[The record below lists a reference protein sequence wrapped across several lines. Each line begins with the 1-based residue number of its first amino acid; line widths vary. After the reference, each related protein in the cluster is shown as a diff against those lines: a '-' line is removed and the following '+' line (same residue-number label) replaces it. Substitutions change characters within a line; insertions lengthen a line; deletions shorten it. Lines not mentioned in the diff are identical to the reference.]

1 MLEEVAADTN
11 RDRVSVSD
19 LVKVMDARAFGALLL
34 LFALPNVLPM
44 PPGTSGILGL
54 PLVYLSAQM
63 MLGQSPWLPRFIA
76 SRSVARGDFAGLV
89 ARASPLL
96 GRAERMLK
104 PRLAPLTAP
113 AAERVLGALCLVLS
127 IVLLLPIPLGNMLP
141 AVAICGIAMGILER
155 DGLWIAFGLAVA
167 LLSLVIVWSVLYA
180 LAGAAFFLF
189 TRAFA

>member
-1 MLEEVAADTN
+1 
-11 RDRVSVSD
+11 
-19 LVKVMDARAFGALLL
+19 
-34 LFALPNVLPM
+34 
-44 PPGTSGILGL
+44 
-54 PLVYLSAQM
+54 
-63 MLGQSPWLPRFIA
+63 
-76 SRSVARGDFAGLV
+76 
-89 ARASPLL
+89 
-96 GRAERMLK
+96 K

>member
-1 MLEEVAADTN
+1 MSRRTRLNKNQSDITGRRPLRADLAADTN

-19 LVKVMDARAFGALLL
+19 VVKVMDARAFGALLL

-96 GRAERMLK
+96 
-104 PRLAPLTAP
+104 
-113 AAERVLGALCLVLS
+113 AARNGC
-127 IVLLLPIPLGNMLP
+127 
-141 AVAICGIAMGILER
+141 
-155 DGLWIAFGLAVA
+155 
-167 LLSLVIVWSVLYA
+167 
-180 LAGAAFFLF
+180 
-189 TRAFA
+189 

>member
-96 GRAERMLK
+96 GRAERML
-104 PRLAPLTAP
+104 
-113 AAERVLGALCLVLS
+113 
-127 IVLLLPIPLGNMLP
+127 
-141 AVAICGIAMGILER
+141 
-155 DGLWIAFGLAVA
+155 
-167 LLSLVIVWSVLYA
+167 
-180 LAGAAFFLF
+180 
-189 TRAFA
+189 